1 MEHGERQ
8 RNEHYGRSSSAI
20 LKNGVY
26 HHEKN
31 YHKTLIACYLGF
43 ITQAI
48 SANFAPLLFLTFHRT
63 YHISLGKIAF
73 ISTVFFFTQLL
84 VDLFC
89 ARYVDKIG
97 YRRCVVASEI
107 LSACGLIGLAFLPN
121 ILPMPM
127 QEFCSVP

>member
-1 MEHGERQ
+1 M
-8 RNEHYGRSSSAI
+8 
-20 LKNGVY
+20 K
-26 HHEKN
+26 KN

-97 YRRCVVASEI
+97 YRRCVD
-107 LSACGLIGLAFLPN
+107 LPFCP
-121 ILPMPM
+121 IFCQMPM

>member
-1 MEHGERQ
+1 M
-8 RNEHYGRSSSAI
+8 
-20 LKNGVY
+20 K
-26 HHEKN
+26 KN

-107 LSACGLIGLAFLPN
+107 LSACGLIDVYKRQGMSTTASIFA
-121 ILPMPM
+121 
-127 QEFCSVP
+127 